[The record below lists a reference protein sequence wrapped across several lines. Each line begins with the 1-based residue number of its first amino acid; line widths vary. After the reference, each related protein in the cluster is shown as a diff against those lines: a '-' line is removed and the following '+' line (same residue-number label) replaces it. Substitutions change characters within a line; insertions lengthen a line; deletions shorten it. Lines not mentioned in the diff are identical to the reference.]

1 MRGGRVIVRVVSG
14 VTWERL
20 SAIASF
26 QDRKGPWAKE
36 CRQPLEARKGKVDS
50 YLEAFSVEKRQLIF
64 ILLLH
69 AWKKLPCSLFLVS
82 HTQGPEELG
91 LPSLFPLRVLGAL
104 GVQAYTQGTLSPQ
117 GRRPRWDF
125 FSGSSHLQ
133 TQKSV
138 SGGRWRKL
146 LFFSAFQ
153 KALN

>member
-1 MRGGRVIVRVVSG
+1 MVPMSTQVSFKYRSERGKSHCQSGEWCDMREIICHCQLSG
-14 VTWERL
+14 QKRAMSQGVQAAFRSQKRQSGFL
-20 SAIASF
+20 PRGF
-26 QDRKGPWAKE
+26 QCGE
-36 CRQPLEARKGKVDS
+36 
-50 YLEAFSVEKRQLIF
+50 RQLIF

-69 AWKKLPCSLFLVS
+69 AWKKIPCSLFLVS
-82 HTQGPEELG
+82 HTQGPEELR

-138 SGGRWRKL
+138 RGGR
-146 LFFSAFQ
+146 
-153 KALN
+153 